1 MAAQVIQLGRQRFVC
16 GLFWQSLSRR
26 HELRAEAVE
35 LAARLNFD
43 AMVLRIDRAF
53 AGAGFASTHEGAQ
66 LGLPSLGALVSK
78 VIATEGAFYDGRQ
91 QPAPNW
97 LAAFQLPD
105 GRWAYFA
112 VRDGAFLPNGD
123 WVGAS
128 EEVFERLHS
137 DYSLGG
143 WNVVIGDP
151 QLEVQG
157 FHNFYARRI
166 EDLLPRRGGK
176 LHLPSWLNLTR
187 AKRLSPWRTV
197 VIATA
202 AISVLGA
209 AAIGVMAYRRH
220 QIEKAREA
228 AFEQARVRLRLRRPK
243 PIAPPPKIVHPWAS
257 EPRPDTLIRACVSRF
272 AAIAPGGWDLDEY
285 VCRAMNVSYKW
296 SRGGSN
302 VAMLVA
308 VEPHATIDSN
318 GEHASYVEPMTLPS
332 GGDDVIDGVT
342 GVRLRMLSAFQ
353 LLDIPLT
360 FSSLPVAVPQKSLA
374 SQSLDRLHSG
384 ESAAAQPS
392 WRAWHLSARL
402 GEVRPDSLI
411 KYLDEVGVRI
421 ETLSY
426 QSGRWT
432 LDGVLYEK

>member
-1 MAAQVIQLGRQRFVC
+1 MATQVIQIGRQRFIC

-26 HELRAEAVE
+26 HALRAEAVE

-43 AMVLRIDRAF
+43 AMVLRIDRSF
-53 AGAGFASTHEGAQ
+53 AGAGFASTREGAQ
-66 LGLPSLGALVSK
+66 LGVPSLGALVSK

-97 LAAFQLPD
+97 LGAFHLPD

-143 WNVVIGDP
+143 WNVVIGDS

-157 FHNFYARRI
+157 FHNFYARSI
-166 EDLLPRRGGK
+166 EELLPRRGGK
-176 LHLPSWLNLTR
+176 LLLPRWLNLGRVTR
-187 AKRLSPWRTV
+187 RVPWRMV
-197 VIATA
+197 AAAALAVI
-202 AISVLGA
+202 VLGVA
-209 AAIGVMAYRRH
+209 VGGAIAYRRH
-220 QIEKAREA
+220 KLEQERLA
-228 AFEQARVRLRLRRPK
+228 AFERVRQQLRLHPPK
-243 PIAPPPKIVHPWAS
+243 PSAPPEPSHPWAS
-257 EPRPDTLIRACVSRF
+257 EPSPGDFVRSCVDRF
-272 AAIAPGGWDLDEY
+272 ANIAPGGWELDEY
-285 VCRAMNVSYKW
+285 VCRATNVSYSW

-302 VAMLVA
+302 VAMVMA
-308 VEPHATIDSN
+308 AEPHATIDSN
-318 GEHASYVEPMTLPS
+318 GEHATYVEPMSLRP
-332 GGDDVIDGVT
+332 GGDEVIDGIH
-342 GVRLRMLSAFQ
+342 GVRLRMLSSFQ
-353 LLDIPLT
+353 LLGIGLT
-360 FSSLPVAVPQKSLA
+360 FALQAPSAQQKSLA
-374 SQSLDRLHSG
+374 AQTLDQLHPG
-384 ESAAAQPS
+384 TGAAGPAWQVWRMSAQ
-392 WRAWHLSARL
+392 L

-411 KYLDEVGVRI
+411 KYLDEPGVRI

-426 QSGRWT
+426 KSGQWT

>member
-1 MAAQVIQLGRQRFVC
+1 MATQVIQIGRQRFVC

-26 HELRAEAVE
+26 HELRAEEVE

-43 AMVLRIDRAF
+43 AMVLRIDRTF
-53 AGAGFASTHEGAQ
+53 AGAGFASTREGAQ

-78 VIATEGAFYDGRQ
+78 TIATEGAFYDGRQ

-97 LAAFQLPD
+97 LGAFHLPD

-123 WVGAS
+123 WVGS
-128 EEVFERLHS
+128 SDEVFERLHS

-166 EDLLPRRGGK
+166 EDMIPRRGGK
-176 LHLPSWLNLTR
+176 PHLPRWLNLSRVSRR
-187 AKRLSPWRTV
+187 APRREVL
-197 VIATA
+197 IAA
-202 AISVLGA
+202 LALALLGLA
-209 AAIGVMAYRRH
+209 AAGFFAYRRH
-220 QIEKAREA
+220 RIEVERQA
-228 AFEQARVRLRLRRPK
+228 AFERMRAELALHPPK
-243 PIAPPPKIVHPWAS
+243 PAAPPEAPHPWAS
-257 EPRPDTLIRACVSRF
+257 EPRPAAFVRACLDHF
-272 AAIAPGGWDLDEY
+272 AQVAPGGWELDEY
-285 VCRAMNVSYKW
+285 VCRASNVSYSW

-302 VAMLVA
+302 VAMLMA
-308 VEPHATIDSN
+308 ALPRATIDSN
-318 GEHASYVEPMTLPS
+318 GEHASYVEPVALPA
-332 GGDDVIDGVT
+332 GGDDVLDGIH

-353 LLDIPLT
+353 LLGIGLT
-360 FSSLPVAVPQKSLA
+360 FSLQPAVTPQRSI
-374 SQSLDRLHSG
+374 
-384 ESAAAQPS
+384 AAQTLDSLHPGGGTPAAPS
-392 WRAWHLSARL
+392 WQTWRMSAPL

-411 KYLDEVGVRI
+411 KYLDEPGVRI
-421 ETLSY
+421 EKLSY
-426 QSGRWT
+426 KTGQWT

>member
-1 MAAQVIQLGRQRFVC
+1 MAVQVIQIGRQRFVC

-53 AGAGFASTHEGAQ
+53 AGAGFASTREGAQ

-78 VIATEGAFYDGRQ
+78 TIATEGAFYDGRQ

-97 LAAFQLPD
+97 LGAFHLPD

-123 WVGAS
+123 WIGSS

-143 WNVVIGDP
+143 WNVVIGDR

-166 EDLLPRRGGK
+166 DDMIPRRGGK
-176 LHLPSWLNLTR
+176 PHLPRWLNLSRVSRR
-187 AKRLSPWRTV
+187 APRRELV
-197 VIATA
+197 VA
-202 AISVLGA
+202 AVVLVLVA
-209 AAIGVMAYRRH
+209 AAVTGLLAYRRH
-220 QIEKAREA
+220 RIEAERQQV
-228 AFEQARVRLRLRRPK
+228 FERVRAQLALH
-243 PIAPPPKIVHPWAS
+243 PPKSAAQQEAPHPWAG
-257 EPRPDTLIRACVSRF
+257 EPRPDAFVRACLAHF
-272 AAIAPGGWDLDEY
+272 AAIAPGGWELDEY
-285 VCRAMNVSYKW
+285 VCRATNVSYSW

-302 VAMLVA
+302 VAMLMA
-308 VEPHATIDSN
+308 AEPRATIDSN
-318 GEHASYVEPMTLPS
+318 GEHASYVEPLVLPA
-332 GGDDVIDGVT
+332 GGDDILDGIH

-353 LLDIPLT
+353 LLGIGLS
-360 FSSLPVAVPQKSLA
+360 FALQSANAPQRSLA
-374 SQSLDRLHSG
+374 SQTLDRLHAG
-384 ESAAAQPS
+384 NEAPAVPNWQS
-392 WRAWHLSARL
+392 WRMSVQL
-402 GEVRPDSLI
+402 GDVRPDTVV
-411 KYLDEVGVRI
+411 KYLDEPGVRI

-426 QSGRWT
+426 KLGQWT